1 MQFPAWGRSGGWWGV
16 PKEHQRPLKAIKN
29 LSAASPACQL
39 ASHTSPCGAPGRQPW
54 LHTQVT
60 VFAIMCVWVCAR
72 TCVWGSRIKIPLH
85 LEAQTPW
92 AGALKAA
99 IRHAAVWGKVTVYLH
114 CHPTSLTQT
123 LGRSLLHPPLHHVL
137 HLLSE
142 RWVDRAQQ
150 EGPVRTIFWCARS
163 ADPFNKYPGS
173 LVPVYSFFFIYTFIS
188 NTSTMEHV
196 KVAFTT
202 EREDG
207 MYDKKQ

>member
-1 MQFPAWGRSGGWWGV
+1 MVGGT
-16 PKEHQRPLKAIKN
+16 QRTSKASESYQK
-29 LSAASPACQL
+29 LERCQL
-39 ASHTSPCGAPGRQPW
+39 WMPTCQPYFTLWCTRTSAMAAHTSDSVCYN
-54 LHTQVT
+54 V
-60 VFAIMCVWVCAR
+60 CVWVCAHM
-72 TCVWGSRIKIPLH
+72 CVWGSRIKIPLH

-150 EGPVRTIFWCARS
+150 ERPVRTIFWCARS

-173 LVPVYSFFFIYTFIS
+173 LIPVYSFFFICTFIS